1 MKLLIDA
8 TEAEAVRI
16 LHAFRNGESITS
28 LLGFGQDEPEVDGI
42 VDGEYPDG
50 VEVDGAEVDGAEI
63 DGVEVDDVE
72 VDGDFDTGVDVRTG
86 AVEGKR
92 SRVGQKMLNP
102 AESSSSGRA

>member
-28 LLGFGQDEPEVDGI
+28 LLGFGQDEPDVDGI
-42 VDGEYPDG
+42 VDG
-50 VEVDGAEVDGAEI
+50 EVDGAEVDGVEV
-63 DGVEVDDVE
+63 DGVEVDGVEVDGVE
-72 VDGDFDTGVDVRTG
+72 VDGDFDTGVDMRTG

-92 SRVGQKMLNP
+92 SRVVEKMLDP
-102 AESSSSGRA
+102 AEGSSSGRA